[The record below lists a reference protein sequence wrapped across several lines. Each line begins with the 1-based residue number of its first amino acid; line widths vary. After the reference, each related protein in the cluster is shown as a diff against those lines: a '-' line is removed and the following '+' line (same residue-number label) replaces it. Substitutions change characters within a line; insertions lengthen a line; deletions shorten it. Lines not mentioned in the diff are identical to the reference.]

1 MRQVSLEAMESLLV
15 RYKGRYTAV
24 VGFQP
29 TGWSH
34 TAGGGGGRA
43 VGGQA
48 SRASSSV
55 KGGKRL
61 QRGTVVLYKVRPGSR
76 EKEETCSWHQIC
88 VCDNCCCLLAA
99 LWSRE
104 LCRF

>member
-1 MRQVSLEAMESLLV
+1 MRQVTLEAMESLLV

-29 TGWSH
+29 TGWTH
-34 TAGGGGGRA
+34 TAGGSGGRA

-61 QRGTVVLYKVRPGSR
+61 QRGTVVLYKVRHGMVV
-76 EKEETCSWHQIC
+76 W
-88 VCDNCCCLLAA
+88 
-99 LWSRE
+99 
-104 LCRF
+104 